1 VASYRK
7 IDDMTVEVKTKVVD
21 ALFPYQM
28 LWFLVSS
35 PAQFERLG
43 RDWNK
48 FASEPSGTGPFKLA
62 RLVPRERAEL
72 VKNEAYWNSKRM
84 PKADRMILVVA
95 PEGATRTAALLSG
108 QVDLIETP
116 TPDTVDRLTKSGMK
130 IVQNVTPH
138 VWNYHPSMLPGS
150 PWTDIRLRK
159 AANLAIDRNAIVQL
173 LGGLAPPAFGQEP
186 LKTKFVVASGGSGQM
201 LSLPMNEAI
210 QQMFK
215 DVYIDLEFKVVE
227 LEALYTAWRA
237 GAKAEMNKDVTAN
250 NVAYVTSDPLYAFT
264 RFFASNQ
271 AAPVGVNWSNYAS
284 PEVDKLIDQALAEFD
299 PAKQDAIMAKVHE
312 KVVDDAV
319 LIWVVHDTNP
329 HALSPKIK
337 SYIQA
342 QHCVP
347 VAVGRE
353 VDLLAGAVLG
363 RPGHEAGRQAAFL
376 GGAQVVVVG
385 GDQHHLVRL
394 QVHRPDDA
402 EVGLGIGLV
411 VAEGLAREAVVP
423 RDAAV
428 LGHVDQQ
435 RDVAVAERRHDELL
449 LHHADALDRVRP
461 RAQLVPQA
469 RELPRAVFAGMLE
482 AAALQ
487 QRLEGFLVQLVDVG
501 PGDLALA
508 HPAHLRLVE
517 AAPVVGEAGPV
528 GVEAVLPAQH
538 RQVLGEAAA
547 PVDHRAEHVED
558 ADPEIRGNLSHD
570 VSSVAGSVA
579 SDGVLG

>member
-1 VASYRK
+1 MSVSRRSFIAAGALAALPIPALAQEKVVRFGISMADVPLTIGQPDRGAGAYKFTGYTLYDPLVAWEMDISDKPGKLIPGLATEWKVSDADKTLWTFKLRDGVKFHDGSAFNADAVIWNFDKVFDTKSPQFDQRQASQVRPRLPSVASYRK

-35 PAQFERLG
+35 PAQFEKLG
-43 RDWNK
+43 KDWNK

-72 VKNEAYWNSKRM
+72 VRNEAYWNPKRI

-130 IVQNVTPH
+130 IAQNVTPH
-138 VWNYHPSMLPGS
+138 VWNYHPSMLTGS

-173 LGGLAPPAFGQEP
+173 LGGLAQPAFGQVDKSSPWFGKPGFEIKFAPDEARKLMSEAGFSKTQP
-186 LKTKFVVASGGSGQM
+186 LKTKFVVASGGSGQV

-215 DVYIDLEFKVVE
+215 DVYIDLDFKVVE

-250 NVAYVTSDPLYAFT
+250 NIAYVTSDPLYAFT

-284 PEVDKLIDQALAEFD
+284 PEVDRLIDQALAEFD
-299 PAKQDAIMAKVHE
+299 PARQDAIMARVHE

-342 QHCVP
+342 QHWFQ
-347 VAVGRE
+347 
-353 VDLLAGAVLG
+353 DLTT
-363 RPGHEAGRQAAFL
+363 
-376 GGAQVVVVG
+376 
-385 GDQHHLVRL
+385 
-394 QVHRPDDA
+394 
-402 EVGLGIGLV
+402 IGV
-411 VAEGLAREAVVP
+411 
-423 RDAAV
+423 
-428 LGHVDQQ
+428 
-435 RDVAVAERRHDELL
+435 
-449 LHHADALDRVRP
+449 
-461 RAQLVPQA
+461 
-469 RELPRAVFAGMLE
+469 
-482 AAALQ
+482 
-487 QRLEGFLVQLVDVG
+487 
-501 PGDLALA
+501 
-508 HPAHLRLVE
+508 
-517 AAPVVGEAGPV
+517 
-528 GVEAVLPAQH
+528 
-538 RQVLGEAAA
+538 
-547 PVDHRAEHVED
+547 
-558 ADPEIRGNLSHD
+558 
-570 VSSVAGSVA
+570 
-579 SDGVLG
+579 